1 MNSVQFINSPE
12 GQPQYVVLPISEYE
26 RLAKLDKQAAGTMD
40 KTPSTEWLAIDY
52 DHDDTDEAIIP
63 HAVVSIMITKQVSLL
78 AAWRIYH
85 DLTQQQ
91 VAEKLGITQ
100 ANLSQIEKVDSAP
113 QLKTKVRLAEIYGCS
128 VAQLS

>member
-1 MNSVQFINSPE
+1 MN
-12 GQPQYVVLPISEYE
+12 
-26 RLAKLDKQAAGTMD
+26 

-52 DHDDTDEAIIP
+52 DSDDTDEAIIP
-63 HAVVSIMITKQVSLL
+63 HAIVSIMITKQVSLL

-85 DLTQQQ
+85 GFTQQQ

-113 QLKTKVRLAEIYGCS
+113 QLKTKERLAEIYGCS